1 MKKILAILSFLL
13 PLSVFAIDD
22 FGLKAPQ
29 WKDFAP
35 SAFVDVKEPRGFGK
49 LNVTAKYW
57 FDRRVSF
64 ERSLAECKSLDEH
77 EARFSCYE
85 ELKIK
90 QFRENTDYNA
100 RIDASRQ
107 QGSDINGMSNMT
119 NTMVPINGYIDAY
132 SRMMPNELRGY

>member
-64 ERSLAECKSLDEH
+64 ERRK
-77 EARFSCYE
+77 EAR
-85 ELKIK
+85 LVTVK
-90 QFRENTDYNA
+90 NTIFMCQNVCQNVTKTRA
-100 RIDASRQ
+100 RRK
-107 QGSDINGMSNMT
+107 NK
-119 NTMVPINGYIDAY
+119 
-132 SRMMPNELRGY
+132 